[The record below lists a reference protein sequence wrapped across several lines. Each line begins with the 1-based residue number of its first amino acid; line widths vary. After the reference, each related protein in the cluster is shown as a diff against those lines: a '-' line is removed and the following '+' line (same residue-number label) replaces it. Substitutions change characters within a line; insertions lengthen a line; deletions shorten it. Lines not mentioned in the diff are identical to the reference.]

1 MKAYEISKHGAD
13 IPRGTVLMAIEGGAD
28 AVEAISDALSGSGYP
43 STNCAEVGDKE
54 GEIVEFFV
62 IARANK
68 AEFIS
73 FYKSFK

>member
-1 MKAYEISKHGAD
+1 MKAYEVSKHGAD
-13 IPRGTVLMAIEGGAD
+13 IPRGRVLMAIEGGAD
-28 AVEAISDALSGSGYP
+28 AVEAISDALSGSGYA

-62 IARANK
+62 IARSDK